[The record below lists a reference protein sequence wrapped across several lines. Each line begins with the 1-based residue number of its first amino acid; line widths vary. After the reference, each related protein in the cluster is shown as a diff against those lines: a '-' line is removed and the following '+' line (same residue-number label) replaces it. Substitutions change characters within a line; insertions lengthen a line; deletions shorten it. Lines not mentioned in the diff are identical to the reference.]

1 VKRKNQAT
9 EKQRKDGTSIVL
21 AHRLPVKA
29 TVVQNTNKGTTKEIV
44 QKVKQIKKNQRQDLC
59 RKGDMI
65 IVKIKCKCP
74 FRKFNKNEYY

>member
-9 EKQRKDGTSIVL
+9 EKQRKDGTSIILVR
-21 AHRLPVKA
+21 RLPVKV

-44 QKVKQIKKNQRQDLC
+44 QIVKQIKNQRPDLC

-74 FRKFNKNEYY
+74 FRKFNKDEYY